1 MKTFTVAGTSVE
13 HGVVKFRV
21 ANDLRS
27 RVQMLTRCDNTE
39 INLILLPE
47 PMTKSAA
54 AAFLLTVPEFA
65 ASDAA
70 AVIAEAADRVAA
82 QSKAKAKAKPVA
94 RRVDTVATDDDGFV
108 EPKDERIQVAMSRK
122 AREYPGLTA
131 HQLYEMVM
139 MTVKE
144 FGAAEPNF

>member
-13 HGVVKFRV
+13 HGTVKFRV

-27 RVQMLTRCDNTE
+27 RIAMLTRCENTE
-39 INLILLPE
+39 INLVELPE
-47 PMTKSAA
+47 PMTKQAA

-65 ASDAA
+65 VSDAA
-70 AVIAEAADRVAA
+70 GVIAAAADRVAA
-82 QSKAKAKAKPVA
+82 PSKAKAKPVA
-94 RRVDTVATDDDGFV
+94 RRVDAVVEDDDGFV

-144 FGAAEPNF
+144 FGATEPNF